1 MVRTLFTLIWW
12 IGFLVAVGL
21 MVWLYIDIDAIA
33 NKNIFLLLGVTHMA
47 ILVVFGFWA
56 ILKVE
61 DDNFEVASRV
71 STMGYLHT
79 LIGTSVAL
87 IQMASISG
95 NIAGNLKSILI
106 PIGSALLTSII
117 GWAFAKEMERDR
129 YRYKHS
135 SKEEVEDSLAFLAD
149 KIRTAGINF
158 EATSFGWEKSIEL
171 TVNKLRASTDRL
183 DSSIQTVEDGFAN
196 SMQSSEEFLK
206 NLHGAFTKTFTQM
219 EVISEEWNKHLVT
232 LEKFSKQAD
241 GSLEELFKNS
251 KKVADEVTIV
261 AQTLPSARNIIQE
274 VDSLIAL
281 LRERDESG
289 F

>member
-95 NIAGNLKSILI
+95 NIAGNLKSR
-106 PIGSALLTSII
+106 GSS
-117 GWAFAKEMERDR
+117 WWRR
-129 YRYKHS
+129 Y
-135 SKEEVEDSLAFLAD
+135 
-149 KIRTAGINF
+149 IRLY
-158 EATSFGWEKSIEL
+158 S
-171 TVNKLRASTDRL
+171 TV
-183 DSSIQTVEDGFAN
+183 
-196 SMQSSEEFLK
+196 
-206 NLHGAFTKTFTQM
+206 
-219 EVISEEWNKHLVT
+219 
-232 LEKFSKQAD
+232 
-241 GSLEELFKNS
+241 
-251 KKVADEVTIV
+251 
-261 AQTLPSARNIIQE
+261 
-274 VDSLIAL
+274 
-281 LRERDESG
+281 
-289 F
+289 